1 VGAYSFKTNP
11 YGLQRS
17 NFARH
22 KDLKI

>member
-11 YGLQRS
+11 YDLQRS

>member
-11 YGLQRS
+11 YGLRGS
-17 NFARH
+17 NFVRH

>member
-11 YGLQRS
+11 YGFQRS

>member
-17 NFARH
+17 NFVRH